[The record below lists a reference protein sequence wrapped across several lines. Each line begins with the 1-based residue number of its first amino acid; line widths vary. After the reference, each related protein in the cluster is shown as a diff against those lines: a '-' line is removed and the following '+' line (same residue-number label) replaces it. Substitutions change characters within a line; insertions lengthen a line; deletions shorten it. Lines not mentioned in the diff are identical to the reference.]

1 MKSTIDIKIDGVW
14 IDLNNLSAVEECV
27 HLLTL
32 MRDEIKCR
40 YATDKQAEKIS
51 HTVAWAKP
59 DSLNQ
64 VGG

>member
-1 MKSTIDIKIDGVW
+1 MRRIINVTIDDIWV
-14 IDLNNLSAVEECV
+14 DLNNLSAVEECV

-40 YATDKQAEKIS
+40 YATDKQAEMIS

-59 DSLNQ
+59 DSSNK
-64 VGG
+64 V